1 MAFLETLWAAIAVL
15 GLAGPAPA
23 PEPVLVANDT
33 PRLKSSKIK
42 AVDLAETLRDTSIN
56 KLRIVSDD
64 MPDEPF
70 DLSPLA
76 GADHIL
82 HLSIYREGK
91 VDLTP
96 ILWMKG
102 LRELHL
108 SIDAAREIGQL
119 DGPLP
124 ITTLD
129 LYAARI
135 DLDVSVIGQWTDLE
149 TVRIKS
155 RDLVGIEALQRLP
168 KLTDLSL
175 TPHGVMDTG
184 PLSKLTNLRDLEF
197 RPYQPQRIT
206 GGFVFLSEMTKLE
219 DLDLSSSGISNLSPL
234 SGTTRLRRLWL
245 SFNRG
250 ISDVSP
256 LRRLTALQE
265 LRLKSTNVAD
275 ISPLAG
281 LTEMRML
288 LISRTPLADIGA
300 VAGMKRLWSI
310 NLNNT
315 RVTDLEPLRG
325 LPISRVH
332 LQGTPVTDLS
342 PIRPDAKL
350 YLD

>member
-108 SIDAAREIGQL
+108 SIDAAREIVLRCGESS
-119 DGPLP
+119 
-124 ITTLD
+124 ITLTRAGKIILKGK
-129 LYAARI
+129 Y
-135 DLDVSVIGQWTDLE
+135 VSSHSAGVN
-149 TVRIKS
+149 RIK
-155 RDLVGIEALQRLP
+155 
-168 KLTDLSL
+168 
-175 TPHGVMDTG
+175 
-184 PLSKLTNLRDLEF
+184 
-197 RPYQPQRIT
+197 
-206 GGFVFLSEMTKLE
+206 GG
-219 DLDLSSSGISNLSPL
+219 
-234 SGTTRLRRLWL
+234 
-245 SFNRG
+245 
-250 ISDVSP
+250 
-256 LRRLTALQE
+256 
-265 LRLKSTNVAD
+265 
-275 ISPLAG
+275 
-281 LTEMRML
+281 
-288 LISRTPLADIGA
+288 
-300 VAGMKRLWSI
+300 SI
-310 NLNNT
+310 QIN
-315 RVTDLEPLRG
+315 
-325 LPISRVH
+325 
-332 LQGTPVTDLS
+332 
-342 PIRPDAKL
+342 
-350 YLD
+350 